1 MINRVVLVGRITRDV
16 EHKVTQSGV
25 SVVSFSLAVNRNFTS
40 ASGEREADFVNC
52 VTWRAS
58 ADFMRNY
65 VKKGNLL
72 GVDGRIQTRNYE
84 DNDGRTVYVTEVVAD
99 SVQLLE
105 SRNSNQ
111 SDNSGQF
118 KNKFEE
124 NQSNN
129 DEQEALYENTK
140 NLISDDDLPF

>member
-1 MINRVVLVGRITRDV
+1 MINRVVLVGRITKDV
-16 EHKVTQSGV
+16 DHRVTQSGV
-25 SVVSFSLAVNRNFTS
+25 SVVSFTLAVNRNFTN
-40 ASGEREADFVNC
+40 ASGEREADFINC

-105 SRNSNQ
+105 SRSSQ
-111 SDNSGQF
+111 ESSGQF
-118 KNKFEE
+118 RNIQEDTSSDA
-124 NQSNN
+124 Q
-129 DEQEALYENTK
+129 DELYETTK
-140 NLISDDDLPF
+140 DLIADDDLPF

>member
-1 MINRVVLVGRITRDV
+1 MINRVVLVGRITKDV
-16 EHKVTQSGV
+16 DHRVTQSGV
-25 SVVSFSLAVNRNFTS
+25 SVVSFSLAVNRNFT
-40 ASGEREADFVNC
+40 AANGEREADFVNC

-84 DNDGRTVYVTEVVAD
+84 DSEGRTVYVTEVVAD

-105 SRNSNQ
+105 SRSSNQ
-111 SDNSGQF
+111 SDNAGQY
-118 KNKFEE
+118 KNKYEE
-124 NQSNN
+124 NQSDNA
-129 DEQEALYENTK
+129 QEELYESTK
-140 NLISDDDLPF
+140 NLIADDDLPF

>member
-1 MINRVVLVGRITRDV
+1 MINRVVLVGRITKDV
-16 EHKVTQSGV
+16 DHRMTQSGV
-25 SVVSFSLAVNRNFTS
+25 SVVSFTLAVNRNFTA
-40 ASGEREADFVNC
+40 ASGEREADFINC

-84 DNDGRTVYVTEVVAD
+84 DSDGRTVYVTEVVAD

-105 SRNSNQ
+105 SRSSNQ

-118 KNKFEE
+118 KNRYEE
-124 NQSNN
+124 NQSDDAQ
-129 DEQEALYENTK
+129 DELYESTK
-140 NLISDDDLPF
+140 NLIADDDLPF